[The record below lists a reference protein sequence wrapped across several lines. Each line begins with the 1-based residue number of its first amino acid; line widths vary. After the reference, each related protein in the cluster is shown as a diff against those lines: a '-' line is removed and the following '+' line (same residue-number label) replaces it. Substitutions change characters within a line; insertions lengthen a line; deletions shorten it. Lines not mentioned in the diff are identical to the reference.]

1 MRPWPVSL
9 LLFALAACS
18 PRASDSSA
26 QAQCERQVGDDPK
39 VDEIYSRT
47 NGWYT
52 YPYQTHDE
60 LVMAQRQATIRCLR
74 EKGLVPP
81 GGVQAVKPQY

>member
-1 MRPWPVSL
+1 MKLWPAL
-9 LLFALAACS
+9 LLGALAACS
-18 PRASDSSA
+18 PRSGDSSA
-26 QAQCERQVGDDPK
+26 QAQCQRQVGDDPK

-52 YPYQTHDE
+52 YPYQTHDD
-60 LVMAQRQATIRCLR
+60 LVMAQHEAMIKCLR

-81 GGVQAVKPQY
+81 GGVQPVKPQY